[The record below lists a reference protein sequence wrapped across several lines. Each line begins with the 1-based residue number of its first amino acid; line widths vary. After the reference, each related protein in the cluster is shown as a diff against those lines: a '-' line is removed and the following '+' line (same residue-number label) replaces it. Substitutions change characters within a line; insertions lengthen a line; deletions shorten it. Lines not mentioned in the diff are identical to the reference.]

1 VSIGIKFSTHAG
13 EGNLNDFFPEKGTC
27 RIIAIRLMKSVQRE
41 VRLILAT
48 FLLTG
53 RRHLKQKYNTN
64 LPLQILNSPSFFLI

>member
-1 VSIGIKFSTHAG
+1 MILYFKMKLVENIYFALPSVSIGMKFSTHAG
-13 EGNLNDFFPEKGTC
+13 EGNLNDFFPEKGPC

-53 RRHLKQKYNTN
+53 RRHLKH
-64 LPLQILNSPSFFLI
+64 